1 MPKNPQQAAKQVPAN
16 LAKAVQAAAARRGNP
31 PKPKP

>member
-1 MPKNPQQAAKQVPAN
+1 MPKNPHQASKDLPAN
-16 LAKAVQAAAARRGNP
+16 LAKAVRAAADRRDNP